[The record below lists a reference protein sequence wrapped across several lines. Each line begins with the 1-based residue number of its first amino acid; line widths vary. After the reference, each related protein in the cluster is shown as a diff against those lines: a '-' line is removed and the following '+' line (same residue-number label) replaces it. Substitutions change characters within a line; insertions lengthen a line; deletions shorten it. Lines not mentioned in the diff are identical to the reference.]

1 MDISI
6 AEVKRRLP
14 VGARY
19 KGENL
24 AALRPENR
32 GPFTRRV
39 LTQASDMVS
48 VYLDGPKEGQKI
60 YLGKWRGVE
69 AREEDDAII
78 LTSVHSKDGA
88 FDFLRITDIQA
99 P

>member
-1 MDISI
+1 MTNISI

-14 VGARY
+14 VGAQY
-19 KGENL
+19 TGENL
-24 AALRPENR
+24 VALRPENR

-39 LTQASDMVS
+39 LSQATEMVS

-60 YLGKWRGVE
+60 YLGSWRGVE
-69 AREEDDAII
+69 AREENGAIV
-78 LTSVHSKDGA
+78 LRDFLGGL
-88 FDFLRITDIQA
+88 DFLRITDIQV

>member
-1 MDISI
+1 MLSI

-14 VGARY
+14 VGAQY

-24 AALRPENR
+24 AALRPELR

-39 LTQASDMVS
+39 LSQASDMVS
-48 VYLDGPKEGQKI
+48 VYLDGPKEGEKI
-60 YLGKWRGVE
+60 YLGSWRGVQ
-69 AREEDDAII
+69 AREEEGAII
-78 LTSVHSKDGA
+78 LHSKDGA
-88 FDFLRITDIQA
+88 FDFLRITDIQV